1 MTNDP
6 NWKLRDVPAFTLE
19 SSDVRAGEPLP
30 QWARS
35 GIAGAGGDDR
45 SPELHWS
52 GAPAETQSYVVTMYD
67 PDAPTSSGWW
77 HWAVANLP
85 ATTTSLPQNAGDP
98 DAGLMP
104 AGTFTV
110 PNELRL
116 QRYMGAAPPPGHGPH
131 RYFFT
136 VTALDIP
143 SIEIDANA
151 TPGLLGF
158 MIFDH
163 AIARAQF
170 SATSETPND

>member
-1 MTNDP
+1 M
-6 NWKLRDVPAFTLE
+6 
-19 SSDVRAGEPLP
+19 P

-45 SPELHWS
+45 SPELRWS
-52 GAPAETQSYVVTMYD
+52 GAPAQTRSFVVTCFD

-85 ATTTSLPQNAGDP
+85 AETGSLAQNAGDP
-98 DAGLMP
+98 DAGLLP
-104 AGTFTV
+104 AGAFTV

-131 RYFFT
+131 RYVFT
-136 VTALDIP
+136 VTALDVA
-143 SIEIDANA
+143 SLEIDANA

-163 AIARAQF
+163 VLARAQLT
-170 SATSETPND
+170 ATSETPNE